1 MTYVRQRT
9 TNAGA
14 VSTALVEAYR
24 DEQGRPRQRLLANL
38 YGEPDALR
46 ALAKLAAQRDILR
59 KEKDR
64 LAPEV
69 MKANQVYETI
79 TQNVLLGHQ
88 YNAAE
93 RKEID
98 GIVRLRARLAKRLLR
113 IEGALTSIEKDGA
126 VIKKHCSSTPEE
138 IQAAIRDHQRA
149 RHDAECL
156 VLGMEFAAK
165 MQLKEANA
173 KLRRLSIC
181 PEKTDTAW
189 MKNID
194 D

>member
-1 MTYVRQRT
+1 MSRAARASACWT
-9 TNAGA
+9 
-14 VSTALVEAYR
+14 
-24 DEQGRPRQRLLANL
+24 NL
-38 YGEPDALR
+38 YGEPDVLR

-69 MKANQVYETI
+69 MKANQAYETI
-79 TQNVLLGHQ
+79 TQNVLLGHR

-93 RKEID
+93 RKGID
-98 GIVRLRARLAKRLLR
+98 GIMRLRARLAKRLLR

-126 VIKKHCSSTPEE
+126 IIKKHCSATPEE
-138 IQAAIRDHQRA
+138 IQAAIREHKKA

-156 VLGMEFAAK
+156 VLGMKFAK
-165 MQLKEANA
+165 MVQLKEAKA
-173 KLRRLSIC
+173 KLRRLSVC
-181 PEKTDTAW
+181 PEEMNTAW

-194 D
+194 DEN